1 MSMVT
6 IVAKVI
12 IIARIMFRKICD
24 FLAVL
29 PTYELNESLSDNEE
43 EDNKKMMMKIKNMM
57 KNLLAY
63 LSTNK
68 LAHCGNRNLGALNG

>member
-1 MSMVT
+1 MVT

-43 EDNKKMMMKIKNMM
+43 EDNEEDDDEEDDDEDKEYDEEFTCIFE
-57 KNLLAY
+57 Y
-63 LSTNK
+63 E
-68 LAHCGNRNLGALNG
+68 

>member
-43 EDNKKMMMKIKNMM
+43 EDNEEDNEEDDDEDKEYDEEFTCIFE
-57 KNLLAY
+57 Y
-63 LSTNK
+63 E
-68 LAHCGNRNLGALNG
+68 

>member
-43 EDNKKMMMKIKNMM
+43 EDNEEDDDEDKEYDEEFTCIFE
-57 KNLLAY
+57 Y
-63 LSTNK
+63 E
-68 LAHCGNRNLGALNG
+68 

>member
-6 IVAKVI
+6 MVAKVT

-43 EDNKKMMMKIKNMM
+43 EDDEDKEDDEEFTCIFE
-57 KNLLAY
+57 Y
-63 LSTNK
+63 E
-68 LAHCGNRNLGALNG
+68 